1 MFDISIWKFLLPGV
15 ALLLLVF
22 ILLARGFGV
31 IKLEYLNLKWLREL
45 KAFKLHTDDPAY
57 KGALVA
63 IISYCQVLNSKWVL
77 EETDLDILE
86 NTYQLVKKIACS
98 YHPDSK
104 HPLEEA
110 RIRWVLNAFME
121 LKNHLLVITTW
132 KGIHAAT
139 QFRIRHVV
147 TLSRAWKLKR
157 SWKESKALLFLEKY
171 GLSPFFK
178 GFFFIIRCVDLT
190 FWATKM
196 IVYVIQDIVFKV
208 FLVRWYLII
217 GELAVQVYSDRAKD
231 PDTQPETILEDLHS
245 ISESEDSKIKN
256 LPEKIKKVAEL
267 SRNEILYHTWSVEW
281 TTVKGIY
288 VNLVKKIAHAYN
300 PKAEQPIYEAKLS
313 ELLTSGARFSEQIA
327 AIQTYPFLNKVLDLR
342 IKHALIAKDTTD
354 FLENN
359 QVLSWVKKYKLNYI
373 FKYSLL
379 LFKTVERKHPAF
391 LFKDFA
397 FTLVGEGCKR
407 WFYLYLHDRITL
419 ETDSVY
425 RKSHVASTQAS

>member
-1 MFDISIWKFLLPGV
+1 MFDISFWKFILPGV

-77 EETDLDILE
+77 EESDLDILE

-178 GFFFIIRCVDLT
+178 WFFFIIRCVDLT

-208 FLVRWYLII
+208 FLVRWYLIV

-245 ISESEDSKIKN
+245 ISESEDSQIKN
-256 LPEKIKKVAEL
+256 LPERIKKVAEL

-359 QVLSWVKKYKLNYI
+359 QVLSWIKKYKLNYI

-419 ETDSVY
+419 ETDILY
-425 RKSHVASTQAS
+425 RKSQAIPTS

>member
-1 MFDISIWKFLLPGV
+1 MFDISFWKFILPGV

-77 EETDLDILE
+77 EESDLDILE

-121 LKNHLLVITTW
+121 LKKHLLVITTW
-132 KGIHAAT
+132 QGIHAAT

-171 GLSPFFK
+171 GLFPFFK
-178 GFFFIIRCVDLT
+178 WFFFIIRCVDLT

-245 ISESEDSKIKN
+245 ISESEDSQIKN

-300 PKAEQPIYEAKLS
+300 PKAAQPIYEAKLS

-425 RKSHVASTQAS
+425 RKSHVASTEAS

>member
-1 MFDISIWKFLLPGV
+1 MFDISFWKFILPGV

-31 IKLEYLNLKWLREL
+31 IRLEYLNLKWLREL
-45 KAFKLHTDDPAY
+45 KAFKLYTDDPAC

-77 EETDLDILE
+77 EESDLDILE

-178 GFFFIIRCVDLT
+178 WFFFIIRCVDLT

-208 FLVRWYLII
+208 FLVRWYLIV

-231 PDTQPETILEDLHS
+231 PDTQPEAILEDLHS
-245 ISESEDSKIKN
+245 ISESEDSQIKN

-288 VNLVKKIAHAYN
+288 VNLVKKIAQAYN

-359 QVLSWVKKYKLNYI
+359 QVLSWIKKYKLNYI

-419 ETDSVY
+419 ETNILY
-425 RKSHVASTQAS
+425 RNSQTLP

>member
-1 MFDISIWKFLLPGV
+1 MFDISFWKFILPGV

-45 KAFKLHTDDPAY
+45 KAFKLCTDDPAY

-178 GFFFIIRCVDLT
+178 WFFFIIRCVDLT

-208 FLVRWYLII
+208 FLVRWYLIV

-231 PDTQPETILEDLHS
+231 PDTQPEAILKDLHS
-245 ISESEDSKIKN
+245 ISESEDSQIKN

-288 VNLVKKIAHAYN
+288 VNLVKKIAQAYN

-419 ETDSVY
+419 ETDILY
-425 RKSHVASTQAS
+425 RKSRAISIS

>member
-1 MFDISIWKFLLPGV
+1 MFDISFWKFILPGV

-31 IKLEYLNLKWLREL
+31 IRLEYLNLKWLREL
-45 KAFKLHTDDPAY
+45 KAFKLYTDDPAC

-178 GFFFIIRCVDLT
+178 WFFFIIRCVDLT

-208 FLVRWYLII
+208 FLVRWYLIV

-231 PDTQPETILEDLHS
+231 PDTQPEAILEDLHS
-245 ISESEDSKIKN
+245 ISESEDSQIKN

-288 VNLVKKIAHAYN
+288 VNLVKKIAQAYN

-419 ETDSVY
+419 ETNILY
-425 RKSHVASTQAS
+425 RNSQTLP